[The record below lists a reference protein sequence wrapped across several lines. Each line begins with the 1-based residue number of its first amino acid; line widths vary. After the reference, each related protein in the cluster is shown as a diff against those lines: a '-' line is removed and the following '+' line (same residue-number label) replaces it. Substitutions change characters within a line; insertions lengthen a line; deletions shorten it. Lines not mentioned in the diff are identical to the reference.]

1 VPHSTASMIIGKGGE
16 CVARIQKE
24 SSAHVQVLQQ
34 HEDNSLQERIVT
46 VQGKYREVVLFV
58 TGNMLV

>member
-1 VPHSTASMIIGKGGE
+1 MIIGKGGE

>member
-1 VPHSTASMIIGKGGE
+1 MIIGKGGE

-24 SSAHVQVLQQ
+24 SSARVQVLQQ